1 MSWDDDR
8 PNRSRKHTIIDVAIV
23 VIVTIILIALML
35 ILQGRAKAGDVPPFP
50 TMSSTAWVATST
62 AVPVAP
68 YHANVY
74 LPLIVG
80 GE

>member
-35 ILQGRAKAGDVPPFP
+35 ILR
-50 TMSSTAWVATST
+50 T
-62 AVPVAP
+62 
-68 YHANVY
+68 
-74 LPLIVG
+74 
-80 GE
+80 